1 MPIQRFY
8 SRYLPRVLHF
18 SPELEA
24 SSTGY
29 GLPRRRR
36 GPELLYTCF
45 MTMYVTDLPLRT
57 MFDENA
63 GSKQLSSRR
72 RGRKFST
79 FAGIS
84 HSRRP
89 QDGDEINAVL
99 YKFRDS
105 LSMQEIGKG
114 ESDNGSRTSDTQ
126 NSNDGKIAETPHL
139 PTPVFIFN
147 TPNNNLETK
156 KRVFRRSKSYPANKI
171 SNGNV
176 SQENSIPGNYFKQE
190 DWLGKIRYWIDAEK
204 PSRQRVH
211 TLNRKQRIKSTSK
224 LHKVQYQGENA
235 RAETEKIPVI
245 SNHHHLAGN
254 EAFRKKNYA
263 RACAHYT
270 QGINLFEKDV
280 AGLNPQLAKLY
291 SNRAAAYLALGRP
304 IEAAEDCERGI
315 EHDSSYLKCWIRL
328 STCYCCRGEFQKAR
342 EWLEKAQVQFQ
353 GNSTALNKISAN
365 HEEVASYEAKIHKML
380 AYLGHNFSNGDKKIS
395 LSEGEIHNA
404 LKDLEIIAKIFPNAE
419 VVYWARAESLLRL
432 MRLSEAQELISMAA
446 NFVGETKTYQ
456 AWKTWL
462 LAQAY
467 FFQGKING
475 TLVNLKALLEISLTH
490 SLKLEYKCMETPDK
504 NEVQRLASALQKV
517 EEARLKGK
525 QAMKLQNYS
534 FALEAYT
541 SALQVGA
548 LSPVLASILYCN
560 RAASHHGLSNY
571 ALALADCFMSRALWL
586 DNEKVN
592 SCYKFYIVFDHFSRK
607 QSYVNYRNTY
617 LCILEFF
624 CRLIQGLQPCF
635 WNWTCLMRR

>member
-1 MPIQRFY
+1 
-8 SRYLPRVLHF
+8 
-18 SPELEA
+18 
-24 SSTGY
+24 
-29 GLPRRRR
+29 
-36 GPELLYTCF
+36 
-45 MTMYVTDLPLRT
+45 

-72 RGRKFST
+72 SGRKFST
-79 FAGIS
+79 FAGRS

-89 QDGDEINAVL
+89 QDGDEISAVL
-99 YKFRDS
+99 YKFRNS

-114 ESDNGSRTSDTQ
+114 DSRNVSRTSESQ
-126 NSNDGKIAETPHL
+126 NSNGKTAEAQHL
-139 PTPVFIFN
+139 PTPGFIFS
-147 TPNNNLETK
+147 TPNNNQKIK
-156 KRVFRRSKSYPANKI
+156 KRVFRRSKSYPGNKI
-171 SNGNV
+171 YNGNM
-176 SQENSIPGNYFKQE
+176 SQENSIPGNYFKKE

-211 TLNRKQRIKSTSK
+211 TLNRKQRNKSISK
-224 LHKVQYQGENA
+224 LYKIQYQGENA

-254 EAFRKKNYA
+254 EAFRKKNYD

-280 AGLNPQLAKLY
+280 AGLSPQLAKLY

-304 IEAAEDCERGI
+304 IEASEDCERGI
-315 EHDSSYLKCWIRL
+315 EHDSSYLKCWIRI
-328 STCYCCRGEFQKAR
+328 STCYCCRGEFLKAR

-353 GNSTALNKISAN
+353 GNTTALNKISAS
-365 HEEVASYEAKIHKML
+365 HEEVASYEAKIHKIL
-380 AYLGHNFSNGDKKIS
+380 AYLGHNGDKKVS
-395 LSEGEIHNA
+395 LSEEELHNA
-404 LKDLEIIAKIFPNAE
+404 LKDLEIVAKLFPNAE

-432 MRLSEAQELISMAA
+432 MCLTEAQEVISTAT
-446 NFVGETKTYQ
+446 NFVGATETYQ
-456 AWKTWL
+456 AWKAWL

-467 FFQGKING
+467 FFEGKING
-475 TLVNLKALLEISLTH
+475 TLVNLKALLEILITH
-490 SLKLEYKCMETPDK
+490 SLRLEYKCMETPDK

-517 EEARLKGK
+517 EEARLRGK

-541 SALQVGA
+541 TAIQVGV

-571 ALALADCFMSRALWL
+571 ALALADCFMSRVLWL

-592 SCYKFYIVFDHFSRK
+592 SCYKF
-607 QSYVNYRNTY
+607 
-617 LCILEFF
+617 
-624 CRLIQGLQPCF
+624 
-635 WNWTCLMRR
+635 